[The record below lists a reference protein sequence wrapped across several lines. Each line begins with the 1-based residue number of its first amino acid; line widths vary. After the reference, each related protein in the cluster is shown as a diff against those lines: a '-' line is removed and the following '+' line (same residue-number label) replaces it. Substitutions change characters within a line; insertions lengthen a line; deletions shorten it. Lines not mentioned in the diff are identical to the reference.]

1 MGRKRAL
8 RQRMERAMDFPGGS
22 LSNTALLEIEG
33 DRRVVIA
40 GCQGI
45 LTYTDDCI
53 CLRTP
58 EGQIAFFGQEL
69 EMGCLSVDGAT
80 VTGRLQRIEFGR

>member
-8 RQRMERAMDFPGGS
+8 RRMEQAMELPGGM

-33 DRRVVIA
+33 DRRAVVT

-45 LTYTDDCI
+45 LTYTEDCI

-58 EGQIAFFGQEL
+58 EGRLAFFGREL
-69 EMGCLSVDGAT
+69 EMSCLSTDGAII
-80 VTGRLQRIEFGR
+80 TGCLQRIEFGA

>member
-8 RQRMERAMDFPGGS
+8 RQRMERAMGFPGGS

-58 EGQIAFFGQEL
+58 
-69 EMGCLSVDGAT
+69 
-80 VTGRLQRIEFGR
+80 